1 MRGKQIELK
10 SQQRLKNYTY
20 MPNQYYI
27 PDKRE
32 LKLYYWHVKIS
43 EINCYEK
50 RARCKMYGP
59 INLDTDEKIH
69 MYTWI

>member
-1 MRGKQIELK
+1 
-10 SQQRLKNYTY
+10 

-27 PDKRE
+27 PDERAKTI
-32 LKLYYWHVKIS
+32 YWHGKIS
-43 EINCYEK
+43 KINCYEK

-69 MYTWI
+69 MYTCI